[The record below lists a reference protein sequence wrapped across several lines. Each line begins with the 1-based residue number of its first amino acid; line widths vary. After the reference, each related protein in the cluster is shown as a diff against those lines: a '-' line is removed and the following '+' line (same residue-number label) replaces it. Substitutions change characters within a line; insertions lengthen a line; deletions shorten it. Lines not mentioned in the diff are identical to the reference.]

1 MSVLAQLHFKHD
13 PLCSSH
19 LLGTVGAVDVLS
31 VDHKALVGQREAA
44 LLAVEAVLVPRE
56 SLIVHH
62 VGAVAEPCGERRTAV
77 SQQCETGNHASHT
90 DLFKTFI

>member
-1 MSVLAQLHFKHD
+1 MDL
-13 PLCSSH
+13 
-19 LLGTVGAVDVLS
+19 LS

-90 DLFKTFI
+90 DLFKTFLSFVIRYSLGLGNENIEFF